1 MDASDETIKIMPN
14 HLTLG
19 ELMSNTIALNL
30 KVDAY
35 TRKVLGVIKE
45 KYALNDM
52 GEALDKLAH
61 THGDEYVEHEA
72 SDEYVKKILAI
83 EKDHFE
89 RHPKRRM
96 TRKEM
101 DELFGK

>member
-1 MDASDETIKIMPN
+1 
-14 HLTLG
+14 
-19 ELMSNTIALNL
+19 MSNNVTLNL

-45 KYALNDM
+45 KYGLNDM
-52 GEALDKLAH
+52 GQALDKLAH
-61 THGDEYVEHEA
+61 TYGDAYVEHEA

-83 EKDHFE
+83 EEEHF
-89 RHPKRRM
+89 RKYGHRAMSK
-96 TRKEM
+96 KEM